1 MKKTLLIILCLL
13 LVFTFAAC
21 GGTSDESAVPSGAED
36 GTENQAVEGDVFTF
50 ETETIGDEPFTSED
64 LKDAKLVI
72 VNLWE
77 PWCGPCVGEMPAIQQ
92 IYDEYKDK
100 GVMVLGVFATL
111 DQTEDALKIIDENG
125 ITYPILKM
133 SREFT
138 ALQTQYVPTTVF
150 MTGEG
155 KLLSSE
161 PVIGAQ
167 SYEDWKAMVKTYLE
181 EVKND

>member
-1 MKKTLLIILCLL
+1 
-13 LVFTFAAC
+13 
-21 GGTSDESAVPSGAED
+21 
-36 GTENQAVEGDVFTF
+36 
-50 ETETIGDEPFTSED
+50 
-64 LKDAKLVI
+64 
-72 VNLWE
+72 
-77 PWCGPCVGEMPAIQQ
+77 
-92 IYDEYKDK
+92 
-100 GVMVLGVFATL
+100 MVLGVFATL

-167 SYEDWKAMVKTYLE
+167 SYEDWEAMVKTYLE

>member
-36 GTENQAVEGDVFTF
+36 GAENQAVEGDVFAF
-50 ETETIGDEPFTSED
+50 ETETIGDEPFASED

-92 IYDEYKDK
+92 IYDTYKDQ

-111 DQTEDALKIIDENG
+111 DQTEDALKIIEENG

-167 SYEDWKAMVKTYLE
+167 SYEDWEAMVKTYLE